1 MITPLCFQKLQLLQ
15 NFAPR
20 IIAAEPR
27 RAKGMT
33 KSVRYE
39 VSLYLGSFSH
49 IFFLLLGLR
58 KSFVIPMTP
67 LYRGL
72 LYRGSTVTRKR
83 KYYHDHLFNHRYDGI
98 QNSTW
103 PCCRFGRGRV
113 RNLIWEVIA
122 YERVQSKTVF
132 EWEGKWLLPP
142 KGFRPKGKSRAG
154 GALELARTLY
164 HILPISSG
172 QILVPCSQMS
182 FQKVKK
188 K

>member
-15 NFAPR
+15 NFAPW

-39 VSLYLGSFSH
+39 VSLYLSSFSY
-49 IFFLLLGLR
+49 IFSTTRVKKIVFYTDDSVISG
-58 KSFVIPMTP
+58 FVISRFHCNQKKKILSWP
-67 LYRGL
+67 L
-72 LYRGSTVTRKR
+72 
-83 KYYHDHLFNHRYDGI
+83 DNLFNHRYDIGI

-103 PCCRFGRGRV
+103 LCCRFGRSRV

-142 KGFRPKGKSRAG
+142 QGFRPKGEIPRRSSRA
-154 GALELARTLY
+154 RTY
-164 HILPISSG
+164 TVSHITNPYLNRT
-172 QILVPCSQMS
+172 S
-182 FQKVKK
+182 FTP
-188 K
+188 